1 MPAFSRLSGH
11 QICNMPKQKPQFFSV
26 FTVASKPCALRGVS
40 IVGTQK
46 KIGRNKK
53 GGGFRQQFLVKKGG
67 LCRIVQMYVEDRGS
81 EVFCSPPVSVR
92 WTAAFEQR
100 LGPWGSPP

>member
-1 MPAFSRLSGH
+1 MPAFSMLSGH

-53 GGGFRQQFLVKKGG
+53 GGGVSTANPVEERGPLSNCAYV
-67 LCRIVQMYVEDRGS
+67 CRRS
-81 EVFCSPPVSVR
+81 
-92 WTAAFEQR
+92 
-100 LGPWGSPP
+100 